1 MHLVVAIVQGSAD
14 GALGRP
20 SHFPRCFSRGQ
31 LRSGGRSPRCQPEHD
46 QPTDFSSGERAR
58 SSPLR
63 PDPEGLVP
71 TAAAEE
77 IVPRAELFEVT
88 AAELIGAIE
97 GLDTRPGGVVRV
109 ASPVLI
115 ASELLAPALPAFL
128 DEQPGLRLELI
139 VGDAIVDLSR
149 READLALR
157 FVRPDRGDLL
167 VRRVGTLRF
176 AVFGSKAYLDVHR
189 GQRAE
194 ELAWLDWDTTQAQL
208 PDAAWLRA
216 EFPGIEPVLRT
227 NNLGVRLRATRAGLG
242 VSVLADRSRRA
253 TPSSRRSKI
262 CPRFQTSR
270 SGWLGI
276 VHCATYLA
284 SRPPGHS
291 SKSSA
296 PN

>member
-1 MHLVVAIVQGSAD
+1 MERWDDLRIFLAAFREGSCAAA
-14 GALGRP
+14 GARLGVNQ
-20 SHFPRCFSRGQ
+20 STISRRISALETELGVR
-31 LRSGGRSPRCQPEHD
+31 LFDR
-46 QPTDFSSGERAR
+46 T
-58 SSPLR
+58 
-63 PDPEGLVP
+63 PEGLVP

-97 GLDTRPGGVVRV
+97 GLDTRPGGVVRI
-109 ASPVLI
+109 ASPVSI

-128 DEQPGLRLELI
+128 EEQPGLRLELI

-176 AVFGSKAYLDVHR
+176 AVFGSKTYLDVHR

-194 ELAWLDWDTTQAQL
+194 DLAWLDWDTTQAQL
-208 PDAAWLRA
+208 PDAAWRHA

-227 NNLGVRLRATRAGLG
+227 NNVGVRLRATRAGLG
-242 VSVLADRSRRA
+242 VSVLARSLAARYSELEALEDLPAIPDIPVWLVGHRA
-253 TPSSRRSKI
+253 LRNL
-262 CPRFQTSR
+262 PRIKAVWAFLEELS
-270 SGWLGI
+270 
-276 VHCATYLA
+276 VELA
-284 SRPPGHS
+284 
-291 SKSSA
+291 
-296 PN
+296 

>member
-1 MHLVVAIVQGSAD
+1 MERWDDLRIFLAAFREGSCAAA
-14 GALGRP
+14 GARLGVNQ
-20 SHFPRCFSRGQ
+20 STISRRISA
-31 LRSGGRSPRCQPEHD
+31 L
-46 QPTDFSSGERAR
+46 ERELGVR
-58 SSPLR
+58 LFDR
-63 PDPEGLVP
+63 TPEGLVP

-176 AVFGSKAYLDVHR
+176 AVFGF
-189 GQRAE
+189 E
-194 ELAWLDWDTTQAQL
+194 
-208 PDAAWLRA
+208 
-216 EFPGIEPVLRT
+216 
-227 NNLGVRLRATRAGLG
+227 GL
-242 VSVLADRSRRA
+242 SR
-253 TPSSRRSKI
+253 
-262 CPRFQTSR
+262 C
-270 SGWLGI
+270 
-276 VHCATYLA
+276 A
-284 SRPPGHS
+284 SRPAGRGACMARLGHDSGATTRRGLVARGVPGNRTGAAHQQLGCETTRYS
-291 SKSSA
+291 GRA
-296 PN
+296 RRICLG

>member
-1 MHLVVAIVQGSAD
+1 
-14 GALGRP
+14 
-20 SHFPRCFSRGQ
+20 
-31 LRSGGRSPRCQPEHD
+31 
-46 QPTDFSSGERAR
+46 
-58 SSPLR
+58 
-63 PDPEGLVP
+63 VP

-97 GLDTRPGGVVRV
+97 GLDTRPGGVVRI
-109 ASPVLI
+109 ASPVSI

-128 DEQPGLRLELI
+128 EEQPGLRLELI

-176 AVFGSKAYLDVHR
+176 AVFGSKTYLDVHR

-194 ELAWLDWDTTQAQL
+194 DLAWLDWDTTQAQL
-208 PDAAWLRA
+208 PDAAWRHA

-227 NNLGVRLRATRAGLG
+227 NNVGVRLRATRAGLG
-242 VSVLADRSRRA
+242 VSVLARSLAARYSELEALEGLPAIPDIPVWLVGHRA
-253 TPSSRRSKI
+253 LRNL
-262 CPRFQTSR
+262 PRIKAVWAFLEELS
-270 SGWLGI
+270 
-276 VHCATYLA
+276 VELA
-284 SRPPGHS
+284 
-291 SKSSA
+291 
-296 PN
+296 

>member
-1 MHLVVAIVQGSAD
+1 
-14 GALGRP
+14 
-20 SHFPRCFSRGQ
+20 
-31 LRSGGRSPRCQPEHD
+31 
-46 QPTDFSSGERAR
+46 
-58 SSPLR
+58 
-63 PDPEGLVP
+63 VP

-176 AVFGSKAYLDVHR
+176 AVFGSKSYLDMHR

-194 ELAWLDWDTTQAQL
+194 ALAWLDWDTTQAQL

-242 VSVLADRSRRA
+242 VSVLARSLAARYSELEALEDLPVIPDIPVWLVGHRA
-253 TPSSRRSKI
+253 LRN
-262 CPRFQTSR
+262 
-270 SGWLGI
+270 
-276 VHCATYLA
+276 LA
-284 SRPPGHS
+284 RI
-291 SKSSA
+291 KAVWAFLEELSA
-296 PN
+296 ELT